1 MWPLFEQVRDRK
13 ARQAASSLRQPMLHS
28 AYSEAP
34 QWTPTRLIRIVIIT
48 FLSGVIAG
56 MVLLTRVSHFNM
68 RKHCVIFML
77 NLDWGSTCR
86 YCVGLPAFDGFC
98 MGSTLQSNEYVMSL

>member
-1 MWPLFEQVRDRK
+1 MWPPFGQVRGRK

-34 QWTPTRLIRIVIIT
+34 RWTPARLIRIVIIT

-56 MVLLTRVSHFNM
+56 RVLLTQFN
-68 RKHCVIFML
+68 CL
-77 NLDWGSTCR
+77 
-86 YCVGLPAFDGFC
+86 
-98 MGSTLQSNEYVMSL
+98 

>member
-1 MWPLFEQVRDRK
+1 MRDRK

-34 QWTPTRLIRIVIIT
+34 QWTPARLIRIVIIT

-56 MVLLTRVSHFNM
+56 MVPLT
-68 RKHCVIFML
+68 
-77 NLDWGSTCR
+77 
-86 YCVGLPAFDGFC
+86 
-98 MGSTLQSNEYVMSL
+98 